1 MATSESAPPS
11 PSPIQVAVTN
21 TVAAMFLAEIEATG
35 SASIAS
41 SNRKRVREPV
51 VARVKP
57 VSTPRVQAHREKKAK
72 EAEAKEAEDAAALA
86 AAAPASAPVSG
97 FLRTAAAAADA
108 RDNEIAELKAKVVEL
123 KAKLG
128 KAPGPTMDKAQYDQ
142 LGKEQNDLMGS
153 GGAGPSEKDGGA
165 EVPGPG
171 SYAGEEKVADDDD
184 MMED

>member
-1 MATSESAPPS
+1 M
-11 PSPIQVAVTN
+11 
-21 TVAAMFLAEIEATG
+21 
-35 SASIAS
+35 
-41 SNRKRVREPV
+41 
-51 VARVKP
+51 
-57 VSTPRVQAHREKKAK
+57 STPRVQAHRDKK
-72 EAEAKEAEDAAALA
+72 AKEAEDAAALA

-97 FLRTAAAAADA
+97 FLRTAAAATDA

-171 SYAGEEKVADDDD
+171 SYAGEEKVADDDVSDDDD